1 MGKLIVLN
9 FLVGAKWKKKIWK
22 LFTTMV
28 LQDKCMS
35 PPTLYLTGE
44 GALLQG

>member
-1 MGKLIVLN
+1 
-9 FLVGAKWKKKIWK
+9 
-22 LFTTMV
+22 MV